1 MARGLRQLTGFL
13 LFWGLLVGGLVIQ
26 GNSFAWADVNRPRE
40 TYFRYLFQNIS
51 RQDTARGVVVA
62 SPSKSNPDYYYHWV
76 RDAAL
81 VMDVTR
87 VSYEKERNPQRKAF
101 FLNTMKDYVAFSKR
115 NQETPT
121 LSFGRYGEPKF
132 YVDGRAF
139 NEPWGRPQ
147 NDGPALRAI
156 TLIRFAT
163 QLLYE
168 NVEGEY
174 LRRFLYDSKL
184 PAQSVIKRDLEFIV
198 NHWKDTN
205 FDLWEEVRGHHF
217 YTHIAQYRA
226 LWLGARLADQL
237 NDAFAARH
245 YRTVAGEIAKKL
257 NSYWDNNQGV
267 IRPTLNRDGG
277 VDYKNSNI
285 DTAVIFGI
293 IHSLEE
299 EDAFFSPNDER
310 VLATFQA
317 TISTFSKLYKVNL
330 SQQGAPVLGRY
341 PEDRYNG
348 YNSSSEGNP
357 WFIST
362 FAAAEFLYRLKQK
375 YAIDGKIDMT
385 PRTVQFLK
393 WVGVSNVAPSKIA
406 LRSKDTR
413 FQQTLRLL
421 KARGDSFLERGLKHA
436 NQQTGQLDEQI
447 NRNTGFMQGAPSLT
461 WSYSSYLTALFARD
475 ESP

>member
-1 MARGLRQLTGFL
+1 MSIML
-13 LFWGLLVGGLVIQ
+13 LAADASL
-26 GNSFAWADVNRPRE
+26 AADVNRPRE
-40 TYFRYLFQNIS
+40 VYFKYLFQNIS
-51 RQDTARGVVVA
+51 RPDTAKGVVVA

-81 VMDVTR
+81 VMDVSR
-87 VSYEKERNPQRKAF
+87 VSYERETNPQRKAF
-101 FLNTMKDYVAFSKR
+101 FLKAMKDYVAFSKR

-121 LSFGRYGEPKF
+121 LSLGRYGEPKF

-163 QLLYE
+163 QLLHE
-168 NVEGEY
+168 NIEGEFIE
-174 LRRFLYDSKL
+174 RTLYDSKL
-184 PAQSVIKRDLEFIV
+184 PTQSVIKRDLEFV
-198 NHWKDTN
+198 ANHWKDKN

-217 YTHIAQYRA
+217 YTHLAQYRA
-226 LWLGARLADQL
+226 LWLGAKLADQL
-237 NDAFAARH
+237 DDQFAAQH
-245 YRTVAGEIAKKL
+245 YRAVAGQIAQVL
-257 NSYWDNNQGV
+257 NSYWDNGQGL
-267 IRPTLNRDGG
+267 IRPTQNRDGG
-277 VDYKNSNI
+277 IDYKNSNI
-285 DTAVIFGI
+285 DTAIILGV
-293 IHSLEE
+293 IHSLDE
-299 EDAFFSPNDER
+299 EDSVFSPSDER

-317 TISTFSKLYKVNL
+317 TVSTFSKLYQVNL

-348 YNSSSEGNP
+348 YNSSGEGNP

-362 FAAAEFLYRLKQK
+362 FAAAEFLYRLKQE

-393 WVGVSNVAPSKIA
+393 WIGAANVSASKVSM
-406 LRSKDTR
+406 RSTDPR
-413 FQQTLRLL
+413 FQQILKLL
-421 KARGDSFLERGLKHA
+421 KVRGDLFLERGLKHA
-436 NQQTGQLDEQI
+436 NQETGQLDEQI
-447 NRNTGFMQGAPSLT
+447 NRNTGYMQGASHLT

-475 ESP
+475 EAP